1 MWHGGIS
8 LRAMRLEAVS
18 QTEHGSNFL
27 KFSYFFSK
35 IKIFKFFF
43 EL

>member
-8 LRAMRLEAVS
+8 LRTMRLEAVS

-27 KFSYFFSK
+27 KFSYFF
-35 IKIFKFFF
+35 FENQNFQNFF
-43 EL
+43 